1 MKLILS
7 RKGFDTSAGGVPN
20 PILPDGR
27 LLALPI
33 PDAQSVMPY
42 EAITQQG
49 EPLGPL
55 VQDLTR
61 GRVSPSHGAH
71 LDPDLR
77 ADQHP
82 RPAGWTPLF
91 GQRGAAQS
99 HLRNQGVGAGDL
111 FLFFGL
117 FRPVERVD
125 GGWRFVPEARP
136 RHLLWGWLQVGE
148 ALTLGDHLPAGL
160 EWAAEDPHC
169 QRIGEARN
177 ALYIAR
183 HALALPDGEGGGL
196 PGAGIF
202 PGETPRQRLTAPD
215 AETVSQWRLP
225 GWWHPGEGRAPLSY
239 HADSGRWERRGDE
252 VALQAV
258 ARGQEFVL
266 DADQYPEAIPW
277 ARELIREHGALEQ
290 GARSG

>member
-33 PDAQSVMPY
+33 PDAQSVMSY

-55 VQDLTR
+55 VKDLTR
-61 GRVSPSHGAH
+61 GRVSPSEGAH
-71 LDPDLR
+71 LDPDLQ

-82 RPAGWTPLF
+82 RPAGWQPLF
-91 GQRGAAQS
+91 GQMGAAQS
-99 HLRNQGVGAGDL
+99 HLRNQGVGQGDL

-125 GGWRFVPEARP
+125 GRWRFDPEERP
-136 RHLLWGWLQVGE
+136 RHVLWGWLQVDK
-148 ALTLGDHLPAGL
+148 ARTLGDRLPADL
-160 EWAAEDPHC
+160 AWAHEHPHC
-169 QRIGEARN
+169 RRLGMARN
-177 ALYIAR
+177 ALYLAR
-183 HALALPDGEGGGL
+183 HELALPGGESGW

-202 PGETPRQRLTAPD
+202 PREMPRQRLTAPD

-225 GWWHPGEGRAPLSY
+225 GWWHPGEGRSPLSY
-239 HADSGRWERRGDE
+239 HADPGRWARRGDG
-252 VALQAV
+252 VALRAV

-266 DADQYPEAIPW
+266 DTNQYPEAIPW
-277 ARELIREHGALEQ
+277 AQALIEEGA
-290 GARSG
+290 G